1 MNDFL
6 NHRELRELT
15 KRRLPR
21 GLFEYIDRG
30 TEDENALRRNRN
42 ALDAVR
48 IKPRVLTGGHART
61 QAISLFGETHETP
74 MIVAPTAFAGLV
86 WYRGEIE
93 LAKAAG
99 ANGMPFCT
107 STDAITAVEEIAA
120 ASAGPVWLQ
129 LYMWEKEE
137 FTRDF
142 LKRAWDSG
150 VRTLVITCDN
160 AVASNREYNSRNG
173 FGMPFRFSTRNV
185 RDVALHPRWAVGVFA
200 RYLATG
206 RVPAFAN
213 HPAEYRS
220 SIFSSSIFKSKG
232 LGYNLDFG
240 WEDIRRLRD
249 LWKGNLV
256 LKGLLRVDDAI
267 LAAKYGADGIV
278 VSNHGGRNLDSAV
291 APIEVL
297 ADIVDAVGEKIAVI
311 ADSGVRRG
319 SDILKLLAAGAKAVM
334 LGRILLYGT
343 AVGGMSGA
351 SHTIGILRRELKVA
365 MGMSGC
371 RDLCQMDR
379 SLLEMPGPQTPVVR
393 GQSVPTGETAIRLKE
408 SRRRGNRI
416 YSGTAEN
423 NDRAGRKRGKVTMG
437 LRQRRAGIVARAE
450 ISAGE
455 WLLNYVQPI

>member
-1 MNDFL
+1 MHDFL
-6 NHRELRELT
+6 NHRELRELA
-15 KRRLPR
+15 KRRLPH

-30 TEDENALRRNRN
+30 TEDESALRRNRN

-48 IKPRVLTGGHART
+48 IKPRVLTGGRART
-61 QAISLFGETHETP
+61 QAISLFGETYETP

-99 ANGMPFCT
+99 ANGMPFCA

-129 LYMWEKEE
+129 LYLWDKEE

-150 VRTLVITCDN
+150 VRTLVVTCDN
-160 AVASNREYNSRNG
+160 AVASNREYNTRNG
-173 FGMPFRFSTRNV
+173 FGMPFRFSPRNV
-185 RDVALHPRWAVGVFA
+185 CDVALHPRWAAGVFA

-220 SIFSSSIFKSKG
+220 SIFKSKG
-232 LGYNLDFG
+232 LGYHLDFG

-267 LAAKYGADGIV
+267 LAAKCGADGIV

-297 ADIVDAVGEKIAVI
+297 AEIADAVGEQIVVI

-351 SHTIGILRRELKVA
+351 SQTIRILQRELEGA

-371 RDLCQMDR
+371 RDLRQVDR
-379 SLLEMPGPQTPVVR
+379 SLIEMPGH
-393 GQSVPTGETAIRLKE
+393 GF
-408 SRRRGNRI
+408 
-416 YSGTAEN
+416 
-423 NDRAGRKRGKVTMG
+423 G
-437 LRQRRAGIVARAE
+437 L
-450 ISAGE
+450 
-455 WLLNYVQPI
+455 

>member
-6 NHRELRELT
+6 NHEELRELA

-30 TEDENALRRNRN
+30 TEDENALRRNRH

-48 IKPRVLTGGHART
+48 IKPRVLTGGRART

-99 ANGMPFCT
+99 ANGMPFCA
-107 STDAITAVEEIAA
+107 STDAITAVEDIAA
-120 ASAGPVWLQ
+120 SGGSTWLQ
-129 LYMWEKEE
+129 LYLWDKEE

-150 VRTLVITCDN
+150 VRTLVVTCDN
-160 AVASNREYNSRNG
+160 AVASNREYNTRNG
-173 FGMPFRFSTRNV
+173 FGMPFRFSARNV
-185 RDVALHPRWAVGVFA
+185 GDVALHPRWAVGVFA

-220 SIFSSSIFKSKG
+220 NIFKNKG

-267 LAAKYGADGIV
+267 LAAKHGADGIV

-297 ADIVDAVGEKIAVI
+297 ADIVDAVGERITVI

-319 SDILKLLAAGAKAVM
+319 SDIFKLLAAGAKAVM
-334 LGRILLYGT
+334 LGRVLLYGT

-351 SHTIGILRRELKVA
+351 SHTIGILRRELEVA

-371 RDLCQMDR
+371 RDLCQVDR
-379 SLLEMPGPQTPVVR
+379 NLIEMPGPQIRVVR
-393 GQSVPTGETAIRLKE
+393 VQSVPTEETAI
-408 SRRRGNRI
+408 
-416 YSGTAEN
+416 
-423 NDRAGRKRGKVTMG
+423 
-437 LRQRRAGIVARAE
+437 
-450 ISAGE
+450 
-455 WLLNYVQPI
+455 